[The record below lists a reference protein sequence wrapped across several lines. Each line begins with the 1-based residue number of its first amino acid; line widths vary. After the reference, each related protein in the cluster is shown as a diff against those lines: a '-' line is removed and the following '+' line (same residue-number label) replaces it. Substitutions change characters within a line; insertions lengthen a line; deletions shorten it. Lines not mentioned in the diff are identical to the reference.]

1 MSANLIVDDGSA
13 PVTFLAAVNPAVA
26 GQYVAAGQWTEVASD
41 AWSFYDYPGRD
52 GVFAKFLGARRNR
65 LQFKVYLVGASLTAV
80 RSQWQAWQTAWRGKA
95 LTITPPD
102 DDPRANCIKRS
113 MTLRPREYCPAG
125 VLLTAVLEFEEMGG

>member
-1 MSANLIVDDGSA
+1 MSSNLVIDDGTA
-13 PVTFLAAVNPAVA
+13 PVTFAGAVNPAAA
-26 GQYVAAGQWTEVASD
+26 GQYVAAGQWTEVSSD
-41 AWSFYDYPGRD
+41 AWSFYEYPGRD

-65 LQFKVYLVGASLTAV
+65 LQFKIYLVGASLDAV
-80 RSQWQAWQTAWRGKA
+80 RTQWQTWQAAWRGKK

-102 DDPRANCIKRS
+102 DTARENCIKRS